1 MRLCRILVKKGSP
14 YLIFEFLSAITYLT
28 KFTSPFLACSNSF
41 KIGILHF
48 SQFLQFSKNFDF
60 IKFCIF
66 PKFRFF
72 SNFAFLPNFHL
83 L

>member
-41 KIGILHF
+41 K
-48 SQFLQFSKNFDF
+48 NW
-60 IKFCIF
+60 
-66 PKFRFF
+66 
-72 SNFAFLPNFHL
+72 NFAFFSILAVFKKY
-83 L
+83 